1 MRAAFLIDA
10 CASGAPADRLVLE
23 LTESVVLDDVA
34 GAADKMNALKALG
47 VGFAVDDFG
56 TGYSSLAYL
65 TRLPLD
71 QIKIDRSFVLNLPGS
86 ANDAA
91 VAHTIITLAER
102 LGLAVIAEGVE
113 TEAQRRFLERH
124 GCPSFRGFLFDK
136 PMPID
141 AFEQAN
147 PVVLHAR
154 LGAELARD
162 EFGIDDEAILSAI
175 RKHTLAAAT
184 MSPLDEILYLADGL
198 EPGRDFIGRADILAL
213 AFDDLAAAM
222 AAHLTEALAYQ
233 RDRKLTPSPQTLA
246 ALDRYAP
253 IPLREKR
260 SA

>member
-1 MRAAFLIDA
+1 LI
-10 CASGAPADRLVLE
+10 ASGLDLVRAMRRVRE
-23 LTESVVLDDVA
+23 HIGQRHRYA
-34 GAADKMNALKALG
+34 HILG
-47 VGFAVDDFG
+47 VARTAGRLARAHGVDPLQARIAGLLHD
-56 TGYSSLAYL
+56 LA
-65 TRLPLD
+65 RLY
-71 QIKIDRSFVLNLPGS
+71 PGER
-86 ANDAA
+86 
-91 VAHTIITLAER
+91 LLRECAER
-102 LGLAVIAEGVE
+102 G
-113 TEAQRRFLERH
+113 
-124 GCPSFRGFLFDK
+124 
-136 PMPID
+136 MPID

-154 LGAELARD
+154 LGAELAHE
-162 EFGIDDEAILSAI
+162 EFGVADEAILAAI

-233 RDRKLTPSPQTLA
+233 RARELTPAPQTLA